1 MMLGECD
8 LAQPMHER
16 AIHESPLPM
25 TDRDIKNKRIT
36 VVGAAR
42 SGLAAAKLLASRG
55 ASVFLTERGSPDVA
69 VAEGL
74 GAEGIRYE
82 FGGHTS
88 RALDADFLVL
98 SPGVPTSAD
107 LVQDALSSDIA
118 VYSEIEVAS
127 WLCKGPIIAVTGSNG
142 KTTTSSL
149 IAHLFRTA
157 NRDFVVA
164 GNIGSA
170 FSGYIDEIGDDTVVV
185 LEVSSFQLDH
195 IATFRPKVSVLLN
208 ISPDHLDRYENNFDL
223 YARSKFRVFENQQ
236 PTDWLVYNHDDEV
249 VRDFVEPWCA
259 ERGITPWPISNE
271 RQLERGAFVRDGRI
285 VLALPETL
293 NPQSTVIYEEEFMPS
308 DDLAL
313 DGRHNLYNSLAAA
326 IAARAMEIRSD
337 VVRESLTSFEG
348 VPNRLETVRTVHE
361 VTYINDSK
369 ATNVNAVWYALESFS
384 DPIVLIAGG
393 RDKGNDYGPLERLVS
408 EKVKG
413 IVGLGESG
421 GRVIAELGSFA
432 EQTALAQTMEEAIQ
446 YARLMAEP
454 GDIVLLSPACASFD
468 LYENFEQRGEHFRH
482 LVRSL

>member
-1 MMLGECD
+1 MPNHD
-8 LAQPMHER
+8 V
-16 AIHESPLPM
+16 
-25 TDRDIKNKRIT
+25 KNKRIT

-42 SGLAAAKLLASRG
+42 SGLAAANLLARRG
-55 ASVFLTERGSPDVA
+55 ASVFLTERGPPDVA
-69 VAEGL
+69 ISESL
-74 GAEGIRYE
+74 GAKGIRHE
-82 FGGHTS
+82 FDGHTN
-88 RALDADFLVL
+88 RALNADFLVL

-107 LVQDALSSDIA
+107 LVQEALGLSIP

-142 KTTTSSL
+142 KTTTTSL
-149 IAHLFRTA
+149 IAHAFRTA

-164 GNIGSA
+164 GNIGFA
-170 FSGYIDEIGDDTVVV
+170 FSDYLDEIGDDTAVV

-208 ISPDHLDRYENNFDL
+208 ISPDHLDRYENNFDH

-236 PTDWLVYNHDDEV
+236 PEDWLVYNHDDEV

-259 ERGITPWPISNE
+259 KHGITPWPISIE
-271 RQLERGAFVRDGRI
+271 RQLERGAFVRDGRL

-293 NPQSTVIYEEEFMPS
+293 NPYSTVIYEEELMPS
-308 DDLAL
+308 EDLAL
-313 DGRHNLYNSLAAA
+313 PGRHNLYNSLAAA

-337 VVRESLTSFEG
+337 VVRQSLTSFEG
-348 VPNRLETVRTVHE
+348 VPNRLETVRTVHD

-384 DPIVLIAGG
+384 EPIVLIAGG
-393 RDKGNDYGPLERLVS
+393 RDKGNDYSSLKPLVS
-408 EKVKG
+408 KKVKG

-421 GRVIAELGSFA
+421 DKVIAELGSFV
-432 EQTALAQTMEEAIQ
+432 EQTARAQTMEEAIQ
-446 YARLMAEP
+446 YAGLMAEP
-454 GDIVLLSPACASFD
+454 GDVVLLSPACSSFD
-468 LYENFEQRGEHFRH
+468 MYENFERRGEDFKH

>member
-1 MMLGECD
+1 MIPVE
-8 LAQPMHER
+8 
-16 AIHESPLPM
+16 
-25 TDRDIKNKRIT
+25 IKGSRIT

-42 SGLAAAKLLASRG
+42 SGLAAAKLLARRG
-55 ASVFLTERGSPDVA
+55 ALVFLTERDPLDVA
-69 VAEGL
+69 ISEDL
-74 GAEGIRYE
+74 STKGIRYE

-88 RALDADFLVL
+88 RALNADFLVL
-98 SPGVPTSAD
+98 SPGVPTSSD
-107 LVQDALSSDIA
+107 LVQDALGRGIP

-236 PTDWLVYNHDDEV
+236 PTDWLVYNHDDEI
-249 VRDFVEPWCA
+249 VRDFLEPWCA
-259 ERGITPWPISNE
+259 ERGITPWPISIE
-271 RQLERGAFVRDGRI
+271 RQLERGAFVRDGRL
-285 VLALPETL
+285 VLALPDTL
-293 NPQSTVIYEEEFMPS
+293 NPQSTVIYEEELMPS
-308 DDLAL
+308 EDLAL
-313 DGRHNLYNSLAAA
+313 PGRHNLYNSLAAA

-337 VVRESLTSFEG
+337 VVRESLSSFEG
-348 VPNRLETVRTVHE
+348 VPNRLETVRTVHD
-361 VTYINDSK
+361 VTYVNDSK

-384 DPIVLIAGG
+384 QPIVLIAGG
-393 RDKGNDYGPLERLVS
+393 RDKGNDYSSLKPLVS

-421 GRVIAELGSFA
+421 DKVIAELGSFV
-432 EQTALAQTMEEAIQ
+432 EQTARAQTMEEAIQ
-446 YARLMAEP
+446 FAGLMAEP
-454 GDIVLLSPACASFD
+454 GDVVLLSPACSSFD
-468 LYENFEQRGEHFRH
+468 MYENFERRGEDFKH